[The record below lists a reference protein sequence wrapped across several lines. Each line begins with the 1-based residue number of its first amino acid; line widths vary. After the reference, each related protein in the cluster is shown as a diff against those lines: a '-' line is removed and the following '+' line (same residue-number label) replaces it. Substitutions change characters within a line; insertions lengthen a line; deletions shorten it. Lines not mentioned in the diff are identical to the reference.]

1 MLQFITHPKPGI
13 SLIDE
18 IKQVIEGGCSWV
30 QLRMKDAPHEEII
43 AVAKE
48 AKALCKEAE
57 CILIIDD
64 HVEICKEL
72 ELDGVHLGKN
82 DMAPTKAREI
92 LGDEAIIGVTAN
104 TFEDVEAVRHLDID
118 YIGIGP
124 YRFTSTKKNLSPV
137 LGVEGYAKI
146 IKKMTEASIKIPT
159 VAIGCIEF
167 DDIRPIMET
176 GVSGIAVSGAILAAD
191 NIQAETDKM
200 LSLLETI
207 IEERIKNI

>member
-30 QLRMKDAPHEEII
+30 QLRMKDASREEII
-43 AVAKE
+43 AVATE
-48 AKALCKEAE
+48 AKEICKEAE
-57 CILIIDD
+57 CILVIDD
-64 HVEICKEL
+64 HVDICKEL

-82 DMAPTKAREI
+82 DMDPTKAREI
-92 LGDEAIIGVTAN
+92 LGEEAIIGVTAN

-124 YRFTSTKKNLSPV
+124 YHFTSTKKNLSPV
-137 LGVEGYAKI
+137 LGVEGYAEI
-146 IKKMTEASIKIPT
+146 IKKMAEASIKIPT
-159 VAIGCIEF
+159 VAIGGIEYA
-167 DDIRPIMET
+167 DIRPIMET

-191 NIQAETDKM
+191 DIKAETDKM